1 MAEGIFARMIE
12 DANSHQKVACDSAGT
27 NSYHIG
33 ELPDE
38 RMRRTALKHS
48 IKLTHRARS
57 FEEKDW
63 DAFDYILVMD
73 NQNYREVL
81 KKKTIGARATLHLM
95 REFDAAEKG
104 AEVPDPWYG
113 DLNGFETCYSILH
126 RSCFEFFQYLKLKHQ
141 WD

>member
-12 DANSHQKVACDSAGT
+12 DAKWQQKVACDSAGT

-38 RMRRTALKHS
+38 RMRRTALKHA
-48 IKLTHRARS
+48 IQLTHRARS

-63 DAFDYILVMD
+63 EVFDYILVMD
-73 NQNYREVL
+73 NQNYLEVL
-81 KKKTIGARATLHLM
+81 KEKTAGARASIYLM
-95 REFDAAEKG
+95 REFDLAEKG

-113 DLNGFETCYSILH
+113 DLDGFESCYTILH
-126 RSCFEFFQYLKLKHQ
+126 RSCNQFLQYLKSKHQ